1 MTNRQP
7 VCEVGD
13 DGRPVPLFYEL
24 FTSIVALRQTLMPG
38 QNLYSD
44 RWLFQYLT
52 GKLDLRMLAWLTRND
67 DATLRH
73 SFSLNINI
81 SSVLSPRFLEFDAR
95 LDKPRRTPI
104 VIELQKVDVLAD
116 LTRYRFTRDF
126 LLDRRYSNGL
136 AVRPALSLP
145 FIHRP
150 TH

>member
-52 GKLDLRMLAWLTRND
+52 GKLDLRMLAWLTRNRSEEH
-67 DATLRH
+67 TSKLQ
-73 SFSLNINI
+73 SLMRI
-81 SSVLSPRFLEFDAR
+81 S
-95 LDKPRRTPI
+95 
-104 VIELQKVDVLAD
+104 
-116 LTRYRFTRDF
+116 Y
-126 LLDRRYSNGL
+126 
-136 AVRPALSLP
+136 AVFCLKKKKKNPEK
-145 FIHRP
+145 HQ
-150 TH
+150 

>member
-81 SSVLSPRFLEFDAR
+81 SRSEERRVGKECVSTCRSRWSP
-95 LDKPRRTPI
+95 
-104 VIELQKVDVLAD
+104 
-116 LTRYRFTRDF
+116 Y
-126 LLDRRYSNGL
+126 
-136 AVRPALSLP
+136 
-145 FIHRP
+145 H
-150 TH
+150 